1 LEISGNL
8 FPDEEGVITWQIKNR
23 RATQTPRKSQSSLL
37 KRSVYR
43 SKRRSQRKTNL
54 LDFMEKVSRQLY
66 GWLAFFAFFGLT
78 LSIILTAFNID
89 PIFVKD

>member
-1 LEISGNL
+1 
-8 FPDEEGVITWQIKNR
+8 
-23 RATQTPRKSQSSLL
+23 
-37 KRSVYR
+37 
-43 SKRRSQRKTNL
+43 
-54 LDFMEKVSRQLY
+54 MEKVSRQLY